1 MAGAG
6 KLHPLVA
13 TAAVAVIVLS
23 AAGVAAITGVLP
35 GSKGAA
41 EPTATPASA
50 PAPAPAAKV
59 ESPKAKPEHRVVRHA
74 AAPKRAEPTTTKR
87 AEPAAK
93 PARVAAAKPPCPD
106 CGVIEAVR
114 EVDVQGKGTG
124 VGAVAGGVIG
134 GVAGHQVGGGNA
146 KTLMT
151 VIGAVG
157 GAIAGNELEKKQ
169 KTTKQWQVT
178 VRLENGQEQV
188 VTLAQQP
195 PWRAGDHVRLVNGA
209 IEPAPGS

>member
-41 EPTATPASA
+41 EPTATPAPSA
-50 PAPAPAAKV
+50 APAAKV
-59 ESPKAKPEHRVVRHA
+59 ESHKTKAEHKVVRHA
-74 AAPKRAEPTTTKR
+74 AAPKRAEP
-87 AEPAAK
+87 AAK
-93 PARVAAAKPPCPD
+93 PAQVAVAKPPCPD

>member
-1 MAGAG
+1 MAGIG

-35 GSKGAA
+35 GSKGAT
-41 EPTATPASA
+41 EPAAT
-50 PAPAPAAKV
+50 PAPAPSPAPTPKV
-59 ESPKAKPEHRVVRHA
+59 ESRKAKPEHKVVRHA
-74 AAPKRAEPTTTKR
+74 AAPKRAEP
-87 AEPAAK
+87 AAK
-93 PARVAAAKPPCPD
+93 PAQVAAAKPPCPD
-106 CGVIEAVR
+106 CGVVEVVR

-134 GVAGHQVGGGNA
+134 GVAGHQVGGGKG

-157 GAIAGNELEKKQ
+157 GAIAGNELEKRQ
-169 KTTKQWQVT
+169 KSTKQWQVT
-178 VRLENGQEQV
+178 VRLESGGEQV

-195 PWRAGDHVRLVNGA
+195 PWRAGDRVRLVNGS

>member
-1 MAGAG
+1 MDSIK

-35 GSKGAA
+35 GSKGAT
-41 EPTATPASA
+41 EPTATPAQ
-50 PAPAPAAKV
+50 APAATPTAKAAT
-59 ESPKAKPEHRVVRHA
+59 PKPAHEPVRHHVA
-74 AAPKRAEPTTTKR
+74 ARKPVT
-87 AEPAAK
+87 PAAK
-93 PARVAAAKPPCPD
+93 PAPVALAKPPCAD
-106 CGVIEAVR
+106 CGVVEAVR
-114 EVDVQGKGTG
+114 EVEVKGKSTG

-134 GVAGHQVGGGNA
+134 GVAGHQVGGGTG

-157 GAIAGNELEKKQ
+157 GALAGNELEKKQ

-178 VRLENGQEQV
+178 VRLESGRTQV

-209 IEPAPGS
+209 IEPSSR

>member
-1 MAGAG
+1 MAGVS
-6 KLHPLVA
+6 KIHPLVA

-35 GSKGAA
+35 GSKGAT
-41 EPTATPASA
+41 EPTAMPASA
-50 PAPAPAAKV
+50 PAPAPTAKV
-59 ESPKAKPEHRVVRHA
+59 ESHKVKPKHKVVRHA
-74 AAPKRAEPTTTKR
+74 AVPKRAE
-87 AEPAAK
+87 AAAK
-93 PARVAAAKPPCPD
+93 PAQVAAAKPPCPD

-114 EVDVQGKGTG
+114 EVDVRGKNTG

-169 KTTKQWQVT
+169 KTTQQWQVT
-178 VRLENGQEQV
+178 VRLENGHEQV

-209 IEPAPGS
+209 IEPDPRS

>member
-1 MAGAG
+1 MAGAS

-35 GSKGAA
+35 GSKGAT
-41 EPTATPASA
+41 EPTATHAQAPVQA
-50 PAPAPAAKV
+50 PAPAPAAKAAT
-59 ESPKAKPEHRVVRHA
+59 PKPAHKPVRRHA
-74 AAPKRAEPTTTKR
+74 AARKPIA
-87 AEPAAK
+87 PAAK
-93 PARVAAAKPPCPD
+93 PAQVAAAKPPCPD
-106 CGVIEAVR
+106 CGVVEAVR
-114 EVDVQGKGTG
+114 EVEVKGKGTG

-134 GVAGHQVGGGNA
+134 GVAGHQVGGGRG

-169 KTTKQWQVT
+169 KTSKQWQVT
-178 VRLENGQEQV
+178 VRLENGREQV

-195 PWRAGDHVRLVNGA
+195 PWRAGDHVRLVNGT
-209 IEPAPGS
+209 IEPAPRR

>member
-1 MAGAG
+1 MAGIT
-6 KLHPLVA
+6 KIHPLVA

-35 GSKGAA
+35 GSKGAT
-41 EPTATPASA
+41 EPTATPAQASAQA
-50 PAPAPAAKV
+50 PAPAPTAKAAT
-59 ESPKAKPEHRVVRHA
+59 PKPAHKPARHHVA
-74 AAPKRAEPTTTKR
+74 ARKPVAPAP
-87 AEPAAK
+87 K
-93 PARVAAAKPPCPD
+93 PARVAVVKPPCAD
-106 CGVIEAVR
+106 CGVVKAVR
-114 EVDVQGKGTG
+114 EVEVKGKGTG

-134 GVAGHQVGGGNA
+134 GVAGHQVGGGRG

-178 VRLENGQEQV
+178 VRLENGREQV

-195 PWRAGDHVRLVNGA
+195 PWRSGDHVRLVNGT
-209 IEPAPGS
+209 IEPAGPRP

>member
-35 GSKGAA
+35 GSKGAV
-41 EPTATPASA
+41 EPTATPAPSA
-50 PAPAPAAKV
+50 APAAKV
-59 ESPKAKPEHRVVRHA
+59 ESHKAKAEHKVVRHA
-74 AAPKRAEPTTTKR
+74 AAPKR

-157 GAIAGNELEKKQ
+157 GAIAGNELEKRQ

-209 IEPAPGS
+209 IEPASGS

>member
-1 MAGAG
+1 MAGVS

-35 GSKGAA
+35 GSKGAT
-41 EPTATPASA
+41 EPTATPAQA
-50 PAPAPAAKV
+50 PATTPSAK
-59 ESPKAKPEHRVVRHA
+59 A
-74 AAPKRAEPTTTKR
+74 AAPKPAHKTVRHHVAARKPV
-87 AEPAAK
+87 APAAK
-93 PARVAAAKPPCPD
+93 PAKVAAAKPPCPD
-106 CGVIEAVR
+106 CGVVEAVR
-114 EVDVQGKGTG
+114 EVDVKGKGTG

-134 GVAGHQVGGGNA
+134 GVAGHQVGGGRG

-178 VRLENGQEQV
+178 VRLENGREQV

-195 PWRAGDHVRLVNGA
+195 PWRAGDHVRLVDGK
-209 IEPAPGS
+209 IEPAPRS

>member
-41 EPTATPASA
+41 EPTATPAPSA
-50 PAPAPAAKV
+50 APAAKV
-59 ESPKAKPEHRVVRHA
+59 ESHKTKAEHKVVRHA
-74 AAPKRAEPTTTKR
+74 AAPKRAEP
-87 AEPAAK
+87 AAK
-93 PARVAAAKPPCPD
+93 PAQVAVAKPPCPD

-134 GVAGHQVGGGNA
+134 GVAGHQV
-146 KTLMT
+146 
-151 VIGAVG
+151 GAVG